1 MNKILENL
9 IIIIK
14 TRYGRVLSKLKLF
27 EEAISIFI
35 DSVNKRPTLWCA
47 WLELV
52 GLIKSLEKLQN
63 LNHSSLPQHWM
74 KDLFLAHCY
83 MDLSLSEE
91 AVNIYTVYC
100 RKVFQNSIYIKS
112 QIAKCFDN
120 LRGKTIINKL

>member
-1 MNKILENL
+1 
-9 IIIIK
+9 
-14 TRYGRVLSKLKLF
+14 LKLF